1 MSISTKF
8 AKAAVRTVST
18 IAPSWT
24 AHKFQKLMVTARR
37 FKPKAHEHDAEKAGE
52 RFEIEPGLSAIRWA
66 LDIPGSTS
74 KRALLVHGWEGRATQ
89 MSPVVPVLLSKGY
102 EVIGIDMPAHGKSAG
117 RVTHGIGFAEAI
129 LKAEK
134 KLGKINLLVTHSMGG
149 IASTMAIHKGMQV
162 DAFVMISSPARMD
175 WVMQRMAKDFGLTKK
190 TTHLLVE
197 YMSEFVGI
205 HASAFDNQAF
215 LTDYQKP
222 LLIIHDHNDR
232 EVPISDAERLASGRE
247 NTQTVF
253 TNGLG
258 HRRILQNDDVL
269 EQIGSFI
276 DQQEQ
281 NADNYLKSA

>member
-1 MSISTKF
+1 MSISTKLVQS
-8 AKAAVRTVST
+8 AVRTVST

-24 AHKFQKLMVTARR
+24 AHKFRKLLVTPRS
-37 FKPKAHEHDAEKAGE
+37 FKPKAHELGAEKAGE
-52 RFEIEPGLSAIRWA
+52 RFEIEPGLSAIRWT

-74 KRALLVHGWEGRATQ
+74 KRAVLVHGWEGRATQ
-89 MSPVVPVLLSKGY
+89 MGPLVPVLLSKGY
-102 EVIGIDMPAHGKSAG
+102 EVIGLDMPAHGNSSG
-117 RVTHGIGFAEAI
+117 SVTHGIGFAEAI

-134 KLGKINLLVTHSMGG
+134 KLGKIDLLVTHSMGG
-149 IASTMAIHKGMQV
+149 VASTMAVNKGMQI

-175 WVMQRMAKDFGLTKK
+175 WVMQRMAKGFGLTKK

-222 LLIIHDHNDR
+222 LLIIHDHNDK

-247 NTQTVF
+247 NTETFF
-253 TNGLG
+253 TKGLG
-258 HRRILQNDDVL
+258 HRRILQDEAVK
-269 EQIGSFI
+269 EQLANFI
-276 DQQEQ
+276 DQQAHNTE
-281 NADNYLKSA
+281 NYLKSA